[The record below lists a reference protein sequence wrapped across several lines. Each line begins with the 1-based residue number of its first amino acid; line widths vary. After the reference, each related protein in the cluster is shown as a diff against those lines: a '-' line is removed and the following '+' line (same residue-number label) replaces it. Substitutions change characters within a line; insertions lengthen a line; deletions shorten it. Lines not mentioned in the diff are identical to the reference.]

1 VNRDNPSATL
11 KRGIS
16 PEGELNLSRVEK
28 LRIGTGISPPWGGWG
43 VGLYAG
49 MPLCLYAVTPL
60 NN

>member
-16 PEGELNLSRVEK
+16 PEGELNLSRVVK
-28 LRIGTGISPPWGGWG
+28 LRIGTGISPPWG
-43 VGLYAG
+43 VGGSAF
-49 MPLCLYAVTPL
+49 MPLCRYAVTPL

>member
-11 KRGIS
+11 KHGIS

-28 LRIGTGISPPWGGWG
+28 LRIGTGISPPSGGLG
-43 VGLYAG
+43 VN
-49 MPLCLYAVTPL
+49 LCRYAVIPF

>member
-16 PEGELNLSRVEK
+16 PEGELNLSRVVK

-43 VGLYAG
+43 VGLYAV
-49 MPLCLYAVTPL
+49 MPLCRYTFK
-60 NN
+60 